1 MIRTFLRASGRTEQ
15 EERLDWTEVGC
26 LVAVPGPGPRRAGT
40 ADPFECMELV
50 LCKVGLI
57 ITCVVPHPCGLYISH
72 VPNGGEEKTPQIF
85 KDIRYRQQ
93 NLIYREE
100 NKNKMFLKIKKRR
113 RISISKSPKLRGE
126 REI

>member
-1 MIRTFLRASGRTEQ
+1 MGEAALDPHIPEGQWKNRAGGEVG
-15 EERLDWTEVGC
+15 LDWSRLSG
-26 LVAVPGPGPRRAGT
+26 AVPGPGPRKAGA

-50 LCKVGLI
+50 LCKVGFI

-100 NKNKMFLKIKKRR
+100 K
-113 RISISKSPKLRGE
+113 
-126 REI
+126 